1 MPGSFGGNDLNN
13 AHGPEINMGDGSIYD
28 RPVQPEMDID
38 TSSIWAREDT
48 SQGPVN
54 HAKRVAVATPARETL
69 TDLRQT
75 VGLAEDKAK
84 TERRQRKEAEA
95 KLQQAQQ
102 QIELLQQAQ
111 QNTGA
116 LLEHQQGLWQEQW
129 NTFQGQLN
137 QDFQQRLEEERARN
151 IEYMNGKVAAQV
163 AAREAELFKQLAD
176 AKEQNKREQERL
188 RKEQEKKQ
196 ADFDTKMAGFHAR
209 LSFQQQRAQ
218 HSQNNG
224 IEDLFPAA
232 PPVRTPQFVPAATRE
247 ARRLEMIIREG
258 TDRFPTISMITPT
271 QPEPSAAPGTS
282 KQNSSQASLVDF
294 DDPVIA
300 ERLKGLIRE
309 EMGVTKSGRKPRR
322 KTKVGLAATLATAR
336 RDQQQQLSP
345 IDDLRWKTVG
355 REFWRLK
362 TGFNHAKDFFDYQGV
377 SEATAKGCEAG
388 ETAPEASTSKLYFGP
403 GYASSLWNKT
413 ILDKCVQEMLEKRKN
428 DPHQYDAP
436 EVSNNYLLA
445 LFHNLLTEARN
456 EWSRHQPR
464 AGETFMDARQRADEY
479 EKGRRARNTGNSR
492 KKNKFDGRCKTAREM
507 CRISVAK
514 KDEEAAK
521 TWKWIEEEFIPG
533 LTIGGMSSEED
544 EPAETQCGNS
554 RRIEIGHKILKCPWR
569 VKKATDYV
577 EMIDEASEK
586 LKPAGRYKRMRD
598 RGEKESMSF
607 PPLGMPKALY
617 DEAWLADQKKWI
629 PDIEEDLAISKK
641 EFQLMEIEVVKS
653 D

>member
-1 MPGSFGGNDLNN
+1 MTNMPGSFGGNDLNN
-13 AHGPEINMGDGSIYD
+13 AHGPEINMGTAASMTGRRSPKWTSTHPASGPART
-28 RPVQPEMDID
+28 RPKAPTKQ
-38 TSSIWAREDT
+38 TF
-48 SQGPVN
+48 SQ
-54 HAKRVAVATPARETL
+54 AKRVAVATPARETL

-95 KLQQAQQ
+95 KLRQAQQ

-137 QDFQQRLEEERARN
+137 QDFQQWLEEERARN

-188 RKEQEKKQ
+188 RKEQEKKQVNSRLFPRNRDLRVYQ

-247 ARRLEMIIREG
+247 ARRLETIIREG

-345 IDDLRWKTVG
+345 VDNLRWKTVG
-355 REFWRLK
+355 RKFWRLK
-362 TGFNHAKDFFDYQGV
+362 TGFNRAKDFFDYQG
-377 SEATAKGCEAG
+377 
-388 ETAPEASTSKLYFGP
+388 
-403 GYASSLWNKT
+403 
-413 ILDKCVQEMLEKRKN
+413 EMLEKRKN

-492 KKNKFDGRCKTAREM
+492 KKNISGGPESREM

-607 PPLGMPKALY
+607 PPLGIPKALY
-617 DEAWLADQKKWI
+617 NEAWLADQKKWI